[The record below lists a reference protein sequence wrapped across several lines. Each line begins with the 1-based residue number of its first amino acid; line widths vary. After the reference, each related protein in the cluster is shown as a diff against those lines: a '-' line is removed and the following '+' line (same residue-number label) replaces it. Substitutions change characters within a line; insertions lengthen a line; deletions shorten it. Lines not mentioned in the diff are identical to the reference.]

1 MKIRYGI
8 AGHETVSMSQ
18 AQLDPKFETYV
29 RDQPRISYV
38 QPDDPWPVRQ
48 FIASIEV
55 MFGRRKIESIYRE
68 LKRNPFVID
77 EFFDAAFTAT
87 NIQPTFNTE
96 QISKIPKQGPLVF
109 VANHPFGVIDG
120 MALCKIALQAR
131 GNFRILIHAMLCQDR
146 DLAPYFLPIDF
157 RETKAAL
164 KNNIHAKRSALE
176 YLNQDIPIL
185 IFPAGFVST
194 ADRRGFGRVVDAPW
208 TTFAA
213 KLIRDANAA
222 VVPVFFH
229 GQNSRRFHVASHV
242 AEPLRMALLLNEAL
256 KKFGHSV
263 SAEIGDPLLWDTL
276 ATFDSRQTL
285 TDYLYE
291 KVQVLAPTPTARKSR
306 LIRLPRK

>member
-38 QPDDPWPVRQ
+38 QPDDPWLVRQ
-48 FIASIEV
+48 FIAGIEI

-96 QISKIPKQGPLVF
+96 QISKIPKRGPLVF

-146 DLAPYFLPIDF
+146 DLAPYFLPICLLYTSD
-157 RETKAAL
+157 AADDM
-164 KNNIHAKRSALE
+164 A
-176 YLNQDIPIL
+176 
-185 IFPAGFVST
+185 
-194 ADRRGFGRVVDAPW
+194 RV
-208 TTFAA
+208 
-213 KLIRDANAA
+213 
-222 VVPVFFH
+222 
-229 GQNSRRFHVASHV
+229 
-242 AEPLRMALLLNEAL
+242 
-256 KKFGHSV
+256 
-263 SAEIGDPLLWDTL
+263 
-276 ATFDSRQTL
+276 
-285 TDYLYE
+285 
-291 KVQVLAPTPTARKSR
+291 
-306 LIRLPRK
+306 

>member
-1 MKIRYGI
+1 MNIGYEI

-87 NIQPTFNTE
+87 RIQPAFDTE

-131 GNFRILIHAMLCQDR
+131 DNFRISIHAMLCQDR

-194 ADRRGFGRVVDAPW
+194 ADRKGFGRVVDAPW

-222 VVPVFFH
+222 VVPVFFN
-229 GQNSRRFHVASHV
+229 GQNSRQFHVASHV

-256 KKFGHSV
+256 KNSATACRPKSVIRYSGTHSQR
-263 SAEIGDPLLWDTL
+263 SIHDKP
-276 ATFDSRQTL
+276 
-285 TDYLYE
+285 
-291 KVQVLAPTPTARKSR
+291 
-306 LIRLPRK
+306 